1 MPVTAGI
8 AQAGIGLIQGI
19 GGLFQAK
26 KARKQLERLNSPT
39 YAPNQGISDY
49 YKTAL
54 NRYQTNPYA
63 SQGYTVAQQ
72 NAGRNLSAGL
82 GALND
87 RRGGIAGISRL
98 SAINNDAMLKA
109 GVAAENQQNQRFGQ
123 LGGATQM
130 KAADDKYAF
139 QTNQLMPYQ
148 QKYNMLAG
156 KAAGGNQIMNSGIQN
171 VFGGLGSMGEASMF
185 KSIYGN
191 GRQQSQGLGQ
201 GYSGGNSYGSGGPN
215 IF

>member
-1 MPVTAGI
+1 MPVGAGI

-54 NRYQTNPYA
+54 NRFQTNPYA

-156 KAAGGNQIMNSGIQN
+156 KAAGGNQIMNAGIQN
-171 VFGGLGSMGEASMF
+171 VFGGLGALGEGSMF
-185 KSIYGN
+185 KSLYGN
-191 GRQQSQGLGQ
+191 SKQQGLGQ
-201 GYSGGNSYGSGGPN
+201 GYSGGNPYGSGGPN
-215 IF
+215 VF

>member
-1 MPVTAGI
+1 MPVALG
-8 AQAGIGLIQGI
+8 AIQGGLGLAQTI
-19 GGLFQAK
+19 GGFFQGK
-26 KARKQLERLNSPT
+26 KAQKELERLNAPT
-39 YAPNQGISDY
+39 YAPNQGIANY

-54 NRYQTNPYA
+54 NRFQTNPYA

-72 NAGRNLSAGL
+72 NANRNLSAGL

-109 GVAAENQQNQRFGQ
+109 GVSAENQQNQRFGQ

-148 QKYNMLAG
+148 QKYNRLAG
-156 KAAGGNQIMNSGIQN
+156 KAAGGNQIMNAGIQN
-171 VFGGLGSMGEASMF
+171 VFGGLGSMTQA
-185 KSIYGN
+185 
-191 GRQQSQGLGQ
+191 QGLG
-201 GYSGGNSYGSGGPN
+201 NLYG
-215 IF
+215 

>member
-1 MPVTAGI
+1 MPVGAGI

-39 YAPNQGISDY
+39 YAPNQGIANY

-54 NRYQTNPYA
+54 NRFQTNPYA

-98 SAINNDAMLKA
+98 SAINNDTMLKA
-109 GVAAENQQNQRFGQ
+109 GTIAENQQNQRFGQ

-156 KAAGGNQIMNSGIQN
+156 KAAGGNQIMNAGIQN

-185 KSIYGN
+185 KSLYGN
-191 GRQQSQGLGQ
+191 GKQQNQGLGQ
-201 GYSGGNSYGSGGPN
+201 GYSGGNPYGSGGPN

>member
-1 MPVTAGI
+1 MPVALG
-8 AQAGIGLIQGI
+8 AIQGAVGLGQAI
-19 GGLFQAK
+19 GGFFQGK
-26 KARKQLERLNSPT
+26 KAQKQLERLNAPT
-39 YAPNQGISDY
+39 YAPNQGIANY

-54 NRYQTNPYA
+54 NRFQTNPYA

-109 GVAAENQQNQRFGQ
+109 GTIAENQQNQRFGQ

-156 KAAGGNQIMNSGIQN
+156 KAAGGNQIMNAGIQN

-185 KSIYGN
+185 KSLYGN
-191 GRQQSQGLGQ
+191 GKQQNQGLGQ
-201 GYSGGNSYGSGGPN
+201 GYSGGNPYGSGGPN